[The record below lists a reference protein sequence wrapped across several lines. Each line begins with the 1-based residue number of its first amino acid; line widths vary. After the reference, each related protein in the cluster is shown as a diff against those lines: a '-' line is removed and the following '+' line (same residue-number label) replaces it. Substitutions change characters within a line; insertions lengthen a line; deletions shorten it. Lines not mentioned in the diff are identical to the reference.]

1 MQRATVYAVSM
12 TLGGGVLGIAFA
24 AAGAGL
30 SAFWDD
36 AMAPLAIGLG
46 AVALAYALHEVGL
59 VRLPVPGRGWQVP
72 VEWVRYGFYRS
83 AVIFGGTV
91 GLGVF
96 TRVPY
101 ASLPI
106 LLAWLF
112 VSGNILYGAI
122 AGLVYGSFRAASIY
136 TSYNVGGPEQLVEL
150 NERIMNYAPS
160 LHQVTGLALAAFAA
174 YLLIAPTLP

>member
-1 MQRATVYAVSM
+1 M
-12 TLGGGVLGIAFA
+12 TLAGGAMGIAFA

-30 SAFWDD
+30 SAFWDN
-36 AMAPLAIGLG
+36 AMVPLAVALG
-46 AVALAYALHEVGL
+46 AASLAYALHEVGL
-59 VRLPVPGRGWQVP
+59 VRLPVPGREWQVP
-72 VEWVRYGFYRS
+72 VEWVRDGFYRS

-112 VSGNILYGAI
+112 VSGSIVYGAV
-122 AGLVYGSFRAASIY
+122 AGLVYGAARAASIY
-136 TSYNVGGPEQLVEL
+136 SSYSVGGPEQLVEL
-150 NERIMNYAPS
+150 NERIMRHAPS
-160 LHQVTGLALAAFAA
+160 LHQATGLVLAAFAV
-174 YLLIAPTLP
+174 YLLIAPSLP

>member
-1 MQRATVYAVSM
+1 M
-12 TLGGGVLGIAFA
+12 GIAFA

-30 SAFWDD
+30 SAVWED
-36 AMAPLAIGLG
+36 ATAPLAIALG
-46 AVALAYALHEVGL
+46 AVTLAYALHEVGL
-59 VRLPVPGRGWQVP
+59 VRLPIPGRSWQVP

-91 GLGVF
+91 GLGVI

-106 LLAWLF
+106 LLGWLI
-112 VSGNILYGAI
+112 VSGNITYGAI
-122 AGLVYGSFRAASIY
+122 VGLVYGAVRAASIY
-136 TSYNVGGPEQLVEL
+136 SSYNVASPEQLVTL
-150 NERIMNYAPS
+150 NERIMGYAPS
-160 LHQVTGLALAAFAA
+160 LHQVNGLVLATFAA